1 MDIKL
6 TSDNNEPA
14 KQIGW
19 ELKCHIIVVSA
30 FSFITGALGLASWLK
45 LLIQKPFFLED
56 GAPLN
61 PAIIKDMQQIIKHA
75 CFHVIPAMSFLLL
88 LSSLLMWISLK
99 KLGSN
104 KNK

>member
-1 MDIKL
+1 
-6 TSDNNEPA
+6 
-14 KQIGW
+14 
-19 ELKCHIIVVSA
+19 
-30 FSFITGALGLASWLK
+30 
-45 LLIQKPFFLED
+45 LED